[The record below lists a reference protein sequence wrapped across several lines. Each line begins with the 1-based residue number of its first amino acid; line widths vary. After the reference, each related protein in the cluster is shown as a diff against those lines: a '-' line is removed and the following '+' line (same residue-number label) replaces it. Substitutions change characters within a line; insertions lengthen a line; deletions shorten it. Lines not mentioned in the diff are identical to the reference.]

1 MLRRHCPPFK
11 YRLLGQVRHS
21 EFVTPLQ
28 VKQVESQ
35 TKISRFRMLVELK
48 FLLMQDPPARVLGG
62 LQVRQLV
69 GVPPLQVAHVE

>member
-1 MLRRHCPPFK
+1 
-11 YRLLGQVRHS
+11 
-21 EFVTPLQ
+21 
-28 VKQVESQ
+28 
-35 TKISRFRMLVELK
+35 MLVELK